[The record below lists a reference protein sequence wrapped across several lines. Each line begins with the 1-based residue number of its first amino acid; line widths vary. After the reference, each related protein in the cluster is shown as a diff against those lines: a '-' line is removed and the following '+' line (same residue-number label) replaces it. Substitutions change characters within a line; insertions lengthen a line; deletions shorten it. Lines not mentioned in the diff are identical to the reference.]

1 MNSFKAQIL
10 TPDGPVFEGEV
21 YSVQLPGS
29 MGNFGVLYNHA
40 NLMSTLEVGST
51 TVRKNDDSV
60 EVFATSGGFV
70 EVSDNKLILLAEAA
84 ERAEDIDVARA
95 EAARD
100 RAEKRL
106 LENEW
111 DHLRAEMALKR
122 ALNRIKVAH
131 AMQGHQ
137 V

>member
-1 MNSFKAQIL
+1 MNSFKTQIL

-29 MGNFGVLYNHA
+29 MGHFGVLYNHA
-40 NLMSTLEVGST
+40 NLMSTLEIGSA
-51 TVRKNDDSV
+51 TVRKNDDST
-60 EVFATSGGFV
+60 EVFAISGGFV
-70 EVSDNKLILLAEAA
+70 EVSNNKLILLAEAA

-100 RAEKRL
+100 RAEKRF

-111 DHLRAEMALKR
+111 DHLRVEMALKR
-122 ALNRIKVAH
+122 ALNRIKIARTL
-131 AMQGHQ
+131 QGHQ